1 VTPHLEVLPPAQ
13 RAFWYRIANGVPESF
28 VLYGGTAVAL
38 RYGHRHSVDFDY
50 FSDRP
55 LDREHLVESLPA
67 IRGGEVLQ
75 QSKETLTA
83 RIFIDGQPVKLS
95 FFGEIGFGRVGQPDV
110 IDHRVIASPIDL
122 LATKLKTLH
131 DRIEAKDYL
140 DIEAL
145 LKAGLTVNQGIAAAA
160 ALFERSLNMLDT
172 AKAIAWFKDGGL
184 DKSLPAAIRAY
195 LTRASTTFDPRIV
208 PARILSRSLSPAG
221 LGVGTPLPGAPVSE
235 SVPPLE
241 DTVLSPPDFGSEKG
255 NPIASNPMSLRERI
269 AAWERRHTAARPVEP
284 ESDSGTEPGPKP
296 SRGPSPS

>member
-67 IRGGEVLQ
+67 IRAGEVLQ

-145 LKAGLTVNQGIAAAA
+145 LKAGLTSGYRGGGRAVRTQPQHAGYGKGYCVVQGRRFGQVTAGGDSGVFDTSVYDVRSSHCAGPHPV
-160 ALFERSLNMLDT
+160 ALTLSGRPWRRHS
-172 AKAIAWFKDGGL
+172 
-184 DKSLPAAIRAY
+184 S
-195 LTRASTTFDPRIV
+195 PRG
-208 PARILSRSLSPAG
+208 AG
-221 LGVGTPLPGAPVSE
+221 LGVCS
-235 SVPPLE
+235 
-241 DTVLSPPDFGSEKG
+241 
-255 NPIASNPMSLRERI
+255 
-269 AAWERRHTAARPVEP
+269 AARRHSSVTTRF
-284 ESDSGTEPGPKP
+284 
-296 SRGPSPS
+296 RL